1 MYWSKML
8 EYLEMIRGEGE
19 TDVHG
24 FQELLLSLSLV
35 LRTGNL
41 NLGMLL
47 SPSETQFS
55 HLEIG

>member
-1 MYWSKML
+1 M
-8 EYLEMIRGEGE
+8 GEGE

-24 FQELLLSLSLV
+24 FQELLLSLV
-35 LRTGNL
+35 LLTGNL